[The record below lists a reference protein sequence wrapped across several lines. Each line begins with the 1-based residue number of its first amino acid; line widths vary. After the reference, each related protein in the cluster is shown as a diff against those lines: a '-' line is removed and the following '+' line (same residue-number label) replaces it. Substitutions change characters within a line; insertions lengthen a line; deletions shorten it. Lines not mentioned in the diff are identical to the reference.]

1 MTVIAQAADIVP
13 LVDRFRAAG
22 AIDTDTLAT
31 TLKTVLNNAQTAANA
46 DDLQA
51 ATQQLSGFLLTVE
64 LQRDKHIATTATIDG
79 APLNPVALLLADGR
93 SAVANVQLRSLQNPV
108 VGYVTNPAGQAAS
121 GAVVT
126 LFDASNQM
134 VSSATTDVTGL
145 YRITAT
151 AALSPGATYT
161 AKVTTFPRV
170 FTGTTPETQ
179 TLTWQATGVALA
191 PFALRLGTPLP

>member
-1 MTVIAQAADIVP
+1 VTVVAQAADIVP

-31 TLKTVLNNAQTAANA
+31 TSKTVLNNAQTAANA
-46 DDLQA
+46 DDFQT

-64 LQRDKHIATTATIDG
+64 LQRGRHIATTATIDG
-79 APLNPVALLLADGR
+79 VPLNPVALLLADGR
-93 SAVANVQLRSLQNPV
+93 SAVTTVQLRSLQNPI

-134 VSSATTDVTGL
+134 VASATTDVTGL

-179 TLTWQATGVALA
+179 TFTWHATGVALA